1 VPFPYYARLSA
12 RQKRIYRA
20 SDAITAVALPGA
32 EGLRPFVAE
41 LERALAE
48 ADRRAVEAACR
59 RLAAGICTALGVP
72 EVKVRVLAAR
82 PSGPHEELHGL
93 YEPEPPPAR
102 ITLWMRTAA
111 KKQVVAFRSF
121 LRTLVHELLHHLD
134 YELYRFEE
142 TFHTEGFFARESS
155 LARQLLG
162 EPPPSETP
170 PRRGPAQ
177 SQRRKSPASKPSQS
191 RQGSPT

>member
-1 VPFPYYARLSA
+1 VPLPYYARLTA
-12 RQKRIYRA
+12 RQQKIYRA
-20 SDAITAVALPGA
+20 SDAITAVVLPGA
-32 EGLRPFVAE
+32 EALRPHVAE
-41 LERALAE
+41 LERALSAAE
-48 ADRRAVEAACR
+48 RRAVEAVCR
-59 RLAAGICTALGVP
+59 RLAEGICTALGVP
-72 EVKVRVLAAR
+72 AVKVRVLSAR

-142 TFHTEGFFARESS
+142 TFHTEGFFQRESS
-155 LARQLLG
+155 LAHQLLG
-162 EPPPSETP
+162 EPPAPVGAK
-170 PRRGPAQ
+170 RRGA
-177 SQRRKSPASKPSQS
+177 RDR
-191 RQGSPT
+191 

>member
-1 VPFPYYARLSA
+1 MPFPYYARLTA
-12 RQKRIYRA
+12 RQKKIYRA
-20 SDAITAVALPGA
+20 SDAVVAVELPGA
-32 EGLRPFVAE
+32 ESLQPLAGE
-41 LERALAE
+41 LERALVA
-48 ADRRAVEAACR
+48 ADRRAVQGLAQ
-59 RLAAGICTALGVP
+59 RLADGICAALGVP
-72 EVKVRVLAAR
+72 AVKVRVLAAR
-82 PSGPHEELHGL
+82 PTGGYGELHGL

-162 EPPPSETP
+162 EPPAPRPEGNREP
-170 PRRGPAQ
+170 GRRPRRP
-177 SQRRKSPASKPSQS
+177 
-191 RQGSPT
+191 